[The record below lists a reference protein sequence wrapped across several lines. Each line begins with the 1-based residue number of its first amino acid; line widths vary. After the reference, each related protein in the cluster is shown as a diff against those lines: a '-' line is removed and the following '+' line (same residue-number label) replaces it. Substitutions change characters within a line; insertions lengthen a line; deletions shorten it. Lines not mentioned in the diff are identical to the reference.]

1 MVITPEGNILTG
13 GKITERLKNMILFWA
28 LGKKKFLEVVGQ
40 EVFDTLNSDFNSVNS
55 TSGKEFPEADKR

>member
-1 MVITPEGNILTG
+1 
-13 GKITERLKNMILFWA
+13 MILFWV
-28 LGKKKFLEVVGQ
+28 LGKKKFLEVVCQ